1 MYGPEQ
7 TNGYTFREKTK
18 MKNPYEGPNNPEQN
32 LGIMG
37 AVERLELYYRTPYL
51 AVDLNS
57 WSIFYRKRSMSLS

>member
-1 MYGPEQ
+1 
-7 TNGYTFREKTK
+7 